1 MSISDRYRSL
11 ADEVSRFVKQ
21 QVKKYGDDAESP
33 VKGALKALKKAD
45 DVLDELREGVGE
57 IPRISLE
64 YKLTPVLLS
73 GHNNLDRA
81 RLEFT
86 EAGEEG
92 AARETWELQQTIYRL
107 LNDL

>member
-11 ADEVSRFVKQ
+11 SEEVTRFSNTQ
-21 QVKKYGDDAESP
+21 KKKFGDDVDKP
-33 VKGALKALKKAD
+33 LKDALKALGKAD
-45 DVLDELREGVGE
+45 SVLDELKESVGE

-64 YKLTPVLLS
+64 FKLTPVLLK

-81 RLEFT
+81 RLEF
-86 EAGEEG
+86 EAAEEG
-92 AARETWELQQTIYRL
+92 EIAKEVWELQQTIYRL

>member
-11 ADEVSRFVKQ
+11 SEEVARFTKIQNKKFGDEVE
-21 QVKKYGDDAESP
+21 GP
-33 VKGALKALKKAD
+33 VKDALKALKKAD
-45 DVLDELREGVGE
+45 SVLDELKESVGE

-64 YKLTPVLLS
+64 FKLTPVLMK

-81 RLEFT
+81 RLEF
-86 EAGEEG
+86 EAAEEG
-92 AARETWELQQTIYRL
+92 DVAKEVWELQQTIYRL

>member
-1 MSISDRYRSL
+1 MSISDRYRALTDEINSFVRVQFKQYG
-11 ADEVSRFVKQ
+11 DEV
-21 QVKKYGDDAESP
+21 ESP
-33 VKGALKALKKAD
+33 VKDALKALKKAD
-45 DVLDELREGVGE
+45 EVLTELKESVGE

-81 RLEFT
+81 RLEF
-86 EAGEEG
+86 EAAEEG
-92 AARETWELQQTIYRL
+92 AVAKEVWDLQQSIYRL